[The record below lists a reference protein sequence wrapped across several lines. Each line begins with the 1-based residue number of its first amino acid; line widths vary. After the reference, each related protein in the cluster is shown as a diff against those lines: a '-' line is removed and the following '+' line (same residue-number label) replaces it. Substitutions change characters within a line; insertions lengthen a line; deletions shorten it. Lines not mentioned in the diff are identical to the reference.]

1 MWCPFQP
8 GFDGSQREPCPQKSC
23 LPGSTYIPGSDPIW
37 GAPCCLGILLC
48 SLCRGAGTAPGLER
62 VPVFLLFLARGLAV
76 LRREMKPDTCVSN
89 RYIPNGPGL
98 KSLKKLTY
106 HQIPGAQ
113 LISLNSPLL
122 QSELLP
128 VFTGKF
134 LKGFWPLRCHGVHRS
149 STVPFLLYL
158 IGWQRE
164 AFLCWFFPE
173 LVDTKHLA
181 AKACLLPLSSGKQS
195 FLSHF

>member
-1 MWCPFQP
+1 MVPRENPACRRVVSP
-8 GFDGSQREPCPQKSC
+8 GVPTSRAVTLFGELCLASGSCYARF
-23 LPGSTYIPGSDPIW
+23 
-37 GAPCCLGILLC
+37 A
-48 SLCRGAGTAPGLER
+48 RGAGTAPGLER
-62 VPVFLLFLARGLAV
+62 VPVFLLFLAGGLAV
-76 LRREMKPDTCVSN
+76 LRREVKPDTCVPN

-134 LKGFWPLRCHGVHRS
+134 LKCFWPERCRGVHRS

-164 AFLCWFFPE
+164 TFLCWFFPE

-181 AKACLLPLSSGKQS
+181 AKACLLPLSSGMQS
-195 FLSHF
+195 FLSNF